1 MGRLAARGDVATVG
15 RGTGGGMAYRGAGAS
30 GRRAVRPSAAGRG
43 LSASLT
49 RVRPSIL
56 SRPPDAPLA
65 NCTMCVR
72 VERVLSFMEFYYM

>member
-30 GRRAVRPSAAGRG
+30 GRRAVRPSARPGG
-43 LSASLT
+43 ASLT

-72 VERVLSFMEFYYM
+72 VERVLSFMQFYYM